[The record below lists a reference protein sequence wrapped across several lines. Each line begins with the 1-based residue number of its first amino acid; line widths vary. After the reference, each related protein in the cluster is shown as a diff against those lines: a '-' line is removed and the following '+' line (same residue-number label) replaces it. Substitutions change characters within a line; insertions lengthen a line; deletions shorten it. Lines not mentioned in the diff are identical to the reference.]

1 MSHVNNSFISSIN
14 VRVILAD
21 SLADGVIPLSTDK
34 VESIKGESFLFKWN
48 LNKQILQITKAY
60 TAKYIP
66 CLQGV
71 KYHGLTHKCISKD
84 DSNEN

>member
-1 MSHVNNSFISSIN
+1 MSESYW
-14 VRVILAD
+14 L
-21 SLADGVIPLSTDK
+21 IPWQLVLSHYHDM

-84 DSNEN
+84 DGNEN